1 MKKKFLLL
9 LLIISTCRLS
19 AQKVYGTVYTDKGD
33 PLPYSSIN
41 IKGTTIG
48 SGANSN
54 ARFSIA
60 LSPGTYTLVCQHIG
74 YATTEKKVTIDKDDV
89 TISFVLNE
97 QKLVMQ
103 DVVVSAKRE
112 DPAYAII
119 RHAIKKRS
127 YYEQQVN
134 AFECNL
140 YTKDI
145 IKLYNL
151 PEKIMGQKISVGDRN
166 EMGLDSTGK
175 GIIYLSES
183 LSDIALRK
191 KPDAFKMNV
200 LSSRVS
206 GSKEVGL
213 TFPTFISFYKKNV
226 DVFEGKLNSRGF
238 VSPIADGALRF
249 YKYRYLGSFWEDGK
263 EINSIRITPKRNYEP
278 LFSGIINISEDDW
291 RIHSIDV
298 MLTQKAQLELLD
310 SLRITQLY
318 TPATADVW
326 RVKNQVLYFTLNQF
340 GINLAGNFVNVYSNY
355 VIDPVFPKKYFDN
368 VVIKYDVAASSRS
381 KAYWDSTRPVPL
393 EKDEV
398 KDYKVKDSIYEQR
411 NDSVQNSTVI
421 DSLNKAQGKLQ
432 LYSVIWNDIDRTHYS
447 REGNY
452 NWGIHGLIEGLEY
465 NPMEGIAANIQPY
478 FEKYLKHSYAS
489 LSVEPDLRYG
499 FNNTHFNPSVNIS
512 LEMKD
517 HTDKNINRHIWNL
530 SGGKRVSQFNKASP
544 ITPLINSIGTLFW
557 GDDFMKLYENY
568 FVDLGYTK
576 KFKNGLTLQINSLYE
591 DRLPLNNT
599 TNFTFFKKDS
609 IYITPNYPYEKI
621 SAQFPRHQAVIIS
634 VDLSIRP
641 GQKYIEFPHYKVSI
655 GSKFPLF
662 SLNYTKGFKNILG
675 SDVDFDKWKFMVSDD
690 ANLKLAG
697 TLKYNIGAGGFIN
710 TNAVFIQDYQH
721 FNGNRTI
728 SAGEYLN
735 SFQLAGY
742 YQFSTTANLFG
753 VGHVE
758 HHFNGLLTNKIPLFK
773 KLDWNLVAGS
783 NALYINTTDHYTEV
797 FIGLENILKIFR
809 VDFIEAYQYGKPNI
823 TGICIGTGG
832 LLGNT
837 VSTGSSENGSK
848 NGSSF

>member
-9 LLIISTCRLS
+9 LFILGSCRLS
-19 AQKVYGTVYTDKGD
+19 AQKIYGTVFTDKGD
-33 PLPYSSIN
+33 LLPYSSITV
-41 IKGTTIG
+41 KGITIG

-74 YATTEKKVTIDKDDV
+74 YAATEKKVTIGKDDV
-89 TISFVLNE
+89 NILFVLNE

-103 DVVVSAKRE
+103 EVVVKANRE

-119 RHAIKKRS
+119 RHAIKMRP
-127 YYEQQVN
+127 YYDKQVN
-134 AFECNL
+134 TFECNL

-145 IKLYNL
+145 IKLCNL
-151 PEKIMGQKISVGDRN
+151 PKKIMGQKVPEDDRN
-166 EMGLDSTGK
+166 GMELDSSGK

-183 LSDIALRK
+183 LSHIASQK
-191 KPDAFKMNV
+191 KPAEFKMKV

-206 GSKEVGL
+206 GSKGVGL
-213 TFPTFISFYKKNV
+213 AFPTFISFYQNNV
-226 DVFEGKLNSRGF
+226 DVFQGKLNSRGF
-238 VSPIADGALRF
+238 VSPIADGALGF
-249 YKYRYLGSFWEDGK
+249 YKYKYLGSFWEDGK

-278 LFSGIINISEDDW
+278 LFSGVINISEDDW

-298 MLTQKAQLELLD
+298 VLTKNAQVELLD
-310 SLRITQLY
+310 TLQITQLH
-318 TPATADVW
+318 TLAAGDVW
-326 RVKNQVLYFTLNQF
+326 QVKNQVLYFRLNQF
-340 GINLAGNFVNVYSNY
+340 GINLVGNFVNVYSDY
-355 VIDPVFPKKYFDN
+355 VIDPGFPKKYFDN
-368 VVIKYDVAASSRS
+368 VVIKYDTAASSRS

-393 EKDEV
+393 EKEEA
-398 KDYKVKDSIYEQR
+398 KDYKVKDSIYELR
-411 NDSVQNSTVI
+411 NDSVQSSTII
-421 DSLNKAQGKLQ
+421 DSLNKAQRKLQ

-447 REGNY
+447 KEGNY
-452 NWGIHGLIEGLEY
+452 NWGIHALVTGLEY
-465 NPMEGIAANIQPY
+465 NPMEGIAANVQPY
-478 FEKYLKHSYAS
+478 FKKYLKRSYAA
-489 LSVEPDLRYG
+489 LSIEPDLRYG
-499 FNNTHFNPSVNIS
+499 FNNTHFNPSVSIN

-517 HTDKNINRHIWNL
+517 HVDKNINKHSWNL
-530 SGGKRVSQFNKASP
+530 SGGKRVSQFNKSSP
-544 ITPLINSIGTLFW
+544 ITPLINTIGVLFW

-568 FVDLGYTK
+568 FADLGYSK
-576 KFKNGLTLQINSLYE
+576 KFKSGLLLQVDGMYE

-599 TNFTFFKKDS
+599 TNFTVFKKDS
-609 IYITPNYPYEKI
+609 VYITPNYPYEKI

-641 GQKYIEFPHYKVSI
+641 GQKYIEFPHHKVSL
-655 GSKFPLF
+655 GSKYPLF
-662 SLNYTKGFKNILG
+662 SFNYTKGFKNVLG
-675 SDVDFDKWKFMVSDD
+675 SDVDFDKWKFMVSDA

-742 YQFSTTANLFG
+742 YEFSTTANLFG
-753 VGHVE
+753 IGHIE

-773 KLDWNLVAGS
+773 KLNWNLVAGS
-783 NALYINTTDHYTEV
+783 NALYINSKDNYTEV

-809 VDFIEAYQYGKPNI
+809 IDFIEGYQYGKPVI
-823 TGICIGTGG
+823 SGICIGSGG
-832 LLGNT
+832 LLGSS
-837 VSTGSSENGSK
+837 VGGSSSGDNDGF
-848 NGSSF
+848 GF

>member
-1 MKKKFLLL
+1 MKTKLLLL
-9 LLIISTCRLS
+9 LLIIGAGRLS
-19 AQKVYGTVYTDKGD
+19 AQKVYGTIFTNNGD
-33 PLPYSSIN
+33 LLPYASIN

-48 SGANSN
+48 AAANSH
-54 ARFSIA
+54 AHFSIA

-74 YATTEKKVTIDKDDV
+74 YATTEKNVTIGSEDV
-89 TISFVLNE
+89 NIVFVLNE

-103 DVVVSAKRE
+103 DVVVSANRE

-119 RHAIKKRS
+119 RHAIKKRP
-127 YYEQQVN
+127 YYDKQVK

-151 PEKIMGQKISVGDRN
+151 PEKIMGQKITVGDRN
-166 EMGLDSTGK
+166 EMGIDSSGR

-183 LSDIALRK
+183 LSRIASRK
-191 KPDAFKMNV
+191 NPDAFKMNV

-213 TFPTFISFYKKNV
+213 TFPTFISFYQNNV
-226 DVFEGKLNSRGF
+226 TVFQGKLNPRGF
-238 VSPIADGALRF
+238 ISPIADGALGF
-249 YKYRYLGSFWEDGK
+249 YKYKYLGSFWEDGK

-278 LFSGIINISEDDW
+278 LFSGIINISEEDW

-298 MLTQKAQLELLD
+298 TLTQKAQLELLD
-310 SLRITQLY
+310 SLQITQLY
-318 TPATADVW
+318 TPASAAIW
-326 RVKNQVLYFTLNQF
+326 QVKNQVLSFRLNQF
-340 GINLAGNFVNVYSNY
+340 GINLVGDFVNVYSNY

-368 VVIKYDVAASSRS
+368 VVIKYDTAASTRS

-393 EKDEV
+393 EKEEV
-398 KDYKVKDSIYEQR
+398 KDYKIKDSLYDQR
-411 NDSVQNSTVI
+411 SDSVQSSAVI

-432 LYSVIWNDIDRTHYS
+432 VYSVIWDDIGRIHYS
-447 REGNY
+447 RDGSY
-452 NWGIHGLIEGLEY
+452 NWGVHGLIGGLEY
-465 NPMEGIAANIQPY
+465 NTMEGIAASVQPY

-489 LSVEPDLRYG
+489 LSIEPDLRYG
-499 FNNTHFNPSVNIS
+499 INNTHFNPSVDIG

-530 SGGKRVSQFNKASP
+530 SGGKRVSQFNKDSP
-544 ITPLINSIGTLFW
+544 ITPLINSLSTLFW
-557 GDDFMKLYENY
+557 GDNFMKLYENY
-568 FVDLGYTK
+568 FVDLGYTR
-576 KFKNGLTLQINSLYE
+576 KFKSGLKLKIDGLYE

-599 TNFTFFKKDS
+599 TDFTFFKKDTV
-609 IYITPNYPYEKI
+609 YITPNYPYEKI
-621 SAQFPRHQAVIIS
+621 SAQFPRHQAVILSI
-634 VDLSIRP
+634 DLSIRP
-641 GQKYIEFPHYKVSI
+641 GQKYIEFPHYKVSL

-662 SLNYTKGFKNILG
+662 SFNYTKGFKNVLG
-675 SDVDFDKWKFMVSDD
+675 SEVDFDKWRFMLSND

-697 TLKYNIGAGGFIN
+697 TLKYNIGAGGFLN

-721 FNGNRTI
+721 FNGNRTLN
-728 SAGEYLN
+728 AGEYLN

-742 YQFSTTANLFG
+742 YQFSTTANIFG
-753 VGHVE
+753 VGHLE

-783 NALYINTTDHYTEV
+783 NALYITTTDHYTEA
-797 FIGLENILKIFR
+797 FIGLENIFKIFR

-832 LLGNT
+832 LLGN
-837 VSTGSSENGSK
+837 SISSGSADQKDGF
-848 NGSSF
+848 GF